1 MHLIKYSP
9 LFKSFISILPQRKW
23 ICIQNARSFDD
34 FLIDVKTK
42 TKTCEIGSLE
52 DSLIRN
58 GIVCSTDSKEMRERV
73 LRDSELMLTKAA
85 NMVTAFEIPII
96 QVMIWKVRQQQISFK
111 ISKFDL
117 IVTIIVSKDTKHSS
131 QNMKRECYY
140 CGTTHRKQTFP
151 AYGKKCLNR
160 KKLNHFASVSRSD
173 Q

>member
-42 TKTCEIGSLE
+42 TKTCEIGNLE

-58 GIVCSTDSKEMRERV
+58 RIVCSTDSKEMRERV

-85 NMVTAFEIPII
+85 NMVRAFEIPII
-96 QVMIWKVRQQQISFK
+96 QVYDLESKTAADFIQNFKVRSN
-111 ISKFDL
+111 SD
-117 IVTIIVSKDTKHSS
+117 H
-131 QNMKRECYY
+131 N
-140 CGTTHRKQTFP
+140 
-151 AYGKKCLNR
+151 
-160 KKLNHFASVSRSD
+160 SD
-173 Q
+173 QGHKT